1 MNASHEWLRDFVP
14 AELSPREIRDLL
26 TSRCATVE
34 EMRPVRQDLGDIVI
48 GRVVEAARHPES
60 DHLWVTKVDAGQG
73 ELLDVICGAPN
84 VTVGTSYPF
93 APVGATLPGGLKIEK
108 RKIRGVVSNG
118 MLCSAQELRLA
129 GQQPTGNSQ
138 QRVDEGIL
146 ALEIDASPGASF
158 METVGAGDT
167 LFVVDVMP
175 NRPDLLS
182 HRGIAREIAAASG
195 IPLREFAGEP
205 WRDAKD
211 PAALPRTE
219 AGKGE
224 TGGVTV
230 GIEDRD
236 GCTRY
241 AAVIIRGVRVGPS
254 PEWLSRRLT
263 AIGARPINNV
273 VDATNYMLHG
283 YGQPMHAFDLAK
295 LGRTVVVRTAKPGEK
310 LVTLDGVERTLRES
324 MTVIA
329 GADDAEAIAGVIGG
343 KGSEV
348 TDATTDVLLEVA
360 IFDPR
365 GVRAAR
371 RALGISTDAS
381 YRFERH
387 VDSASVPVLA
397 ARGASLIAS
406 LTGGRV
412 EHEGV
417 DIHPSPRERE
427 RVSVRPARASALI
440 GDPIPAAAIAGY
452 LSSVGFEL
460 SENSAELI
468 CTTVPGWRSDVTA
481 EVDLIEEIARLHGYD
496 RISTELRPF
505 RPGESPDAP
514 LWLVERRVRE
524 ALVAEGLLEAR
535 PMPFVAEGRGTDIR
549 VRNPLAEN
557 EAYLRSSILETLARR
572 AEHNLG
578 HMQGEVR
585 LFEIGTVF
593 ARGDG
598 DRPDEKRHV
607 AALIM
612 GDRRPRHFTESKPP
626 ACDLWDAKWIAEVI
640 AVAAFGV
647 DDLKFDMSEDS
658 ARLTVSA
665 NGLAIGF
672 VTGVPL
678 DAPAWAT
685 PAFGVELDLS
695 NAALPASH
703 RTAAKPLPATP
714 AVQVDLALVVPD
726 DLPATRLAEVIRVHA
741 GELLE
746 RLELFDE
753 FRGQG
758 LDKGQRSLAWRL
770 TFRHPERTLRDK
782 EIDARRTKLL
792 KELEGELGV
801 RQRTS

>member
-1 MNASHEWLRDFVP
+1 MIASHEWLRDFVP
-14 AELSPREIRDLL
+14 TELSPREVRDLL

-34 EMRPVRQDLGDIVI
+34 EMWPVRQDLGDIVI

-73 ELLDVICGAPN
+73 ELLDVVCGAPI
-84 VTVGTSYPF
+84 VTVGTAYPF

-108 RKIRGVVSNG
+108 RKIRGQPSNG
-118 MLCSAQELRLA
+118 MLCSSRELGL
-129 GQQPTGNSQ
+129 GQ
-138 QRVDEGIL
+138 DHEGIL
-146 ALEIDASPGASF
+146 ALETDASPGASF
-158 METVGAGDT
+158 VETVGAGDT
-167 LFVVDVMP
+167 MFVVDVMP

-195 IPLREFAGEP
+195 TPLREFEGEP
-205 WRDAKD
+205 WQGVNGDT
-211 PAALPRTE
+211 LPRTE
-219 AGKGE
+219 SGKGE
-224 TGGVTV
+224 TDGVTV
-230 GIEDRD
+230 SIEDRE

-241 AAVIIRGVRVGPS
+241 AAVIIRGVRVAPS
-254 PEWLSRRLT
+254 PEWLSRRLA

-283 YGQPMHAFDLAK
+283 YGQPMHAFDLSK
-295 LGRTVVVRTAKPGEK
+295 LGRSVTVRSAKPGEK

-329 GADDAEAIAGVIGG
+329 GADRAEAIAGVIGG

-348 TDATTDVLLEVA
+348 SDATTDVLLEVA

-365 GVRAAR
+365 RVRAAR

-387 VDSASVPVLA
+387 VDHESVPVLA
-397 ARGASLIAS
+397 GKAAALIAS

-412 EHEGV
+412 EQPGI
-417 DIHPSPRERE
+417 DLHPAPRERE
-427 RVSVRPARASALI
+427 RVSVRPARAAALI
-440 GDPIPAAAIAGY
+440 GDPIPAATMGGY
-452 LSSVGFEL
+452 LASVGFDL
-460 SENSAELI
+460 AENTTDLI
-468 CTTVPGWRSDVTA
+468 CTTVPTWRSDVTS

-496 RISTELRPF
+496 TISTDLRPF
-505 RPGESPDAP
+505 RPGDSPDAP
-514 LWLVERRVRE
+514 LWLVERRVRD

-549 VRNPLAEN
+549 VRNPVAEN

-578 HMQGEVR
+578 RMQGDIR

-593 ARGDG
+593 RRGNE
-598 DRPDEKRHV
+598 DRPDEQRHV

-626 ACDLWDAKWIAEVI
+626 VCDLWDVKWIAEV
-640 AVAAFGV
+640 AAMTAFGIA
-647 DDLKFDMSEDS
+647 DLKFQMNDDS
-658 ARLTVSA
+658 SRIGVIA
-665 NGLAIGF
+665 NGQEIGY
-672 VTGVPL
+672 VTEVPL
-678 DAPAWAT
+678 DAPAWAA
-685 PAFGVELDLS
+685 PAFGVELDLG
-695 NAALPASH
+695 NAACPAAY
-703 RTAAKPLPATP
+703 RTATRPLPATP
-714 AVQVDLALVVPD
+714 AVQMDLALVVPD
-726 DLPATRLAEVIRVHA
+726 DLPSAKLADAIRAQA

-746 RLELFDE
+746 KLELFDE

-758 LDKGQRSLAWRL
+758 VEKGQRSLAWRL

-792 KELEGELGV
+792 RALEGELGV